1 MLDSIFPIL
10 IIIFDVKLFQIV
22 GSREGTHLFSM
33 DKVLIFSF
41 PISQY
46 IVFLLDVYINRLY
59 VTP

>member
-1 MLDSIFPIL
+1 MLDSIFSIL

-22 GSREGTHLFSM
+22 ELTGVVHLFSM